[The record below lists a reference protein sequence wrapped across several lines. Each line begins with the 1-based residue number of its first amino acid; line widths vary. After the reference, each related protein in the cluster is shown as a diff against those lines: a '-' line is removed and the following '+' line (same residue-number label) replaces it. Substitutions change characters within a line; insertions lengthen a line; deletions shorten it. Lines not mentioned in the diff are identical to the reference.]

1 VVGIAILGSI
11 AGAVLI
17 PAFNTAPVA
26 NKVLV
31 SALGGVSRVANTAQN
46 TMREAGLTSEEVIRE
61 REVIRA
67 RLESAIDDYTKAK
80 LGNNPPAQE
89 AAVIRMKS
97 ICIAYSILN
106 PRPTAGSSTS
116 SGSC

>member
-1 VVGIAILGSI
+1 MG
-11 AGAVLI
+11 
-17 PAFNTAPVA
+17 
-26 NKVLV
+26 
-31 SALGGVSRVANTAQN
+31 
-46 TMREAGLTSEEVIRE
+46 EAGLTSEEAIRE

-97 ICIAYSILN
+97 ICIAHAILN
-106 PRPTAGSSTS
+106 PRPTPGSSTS
-116 SGSC
+116 SDGSSSENFCESLHMNVDAGAGGISLTRALTCRAILALEKCRDI